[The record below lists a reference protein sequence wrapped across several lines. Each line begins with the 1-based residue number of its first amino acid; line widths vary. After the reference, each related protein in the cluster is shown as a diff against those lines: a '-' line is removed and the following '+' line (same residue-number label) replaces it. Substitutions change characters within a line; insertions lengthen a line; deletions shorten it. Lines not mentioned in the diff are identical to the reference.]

1 MTNSSTSQRGRGRPP
16 KNKDESEV
24 DPTQRIVGAKAEA
37 IGGEAERALA
47 SIRSKG
53 GKEEKPEPLTPE
65 QIKEA
70 RERELYLKDLCDE
83 IVDAEFTILT
93 QKKLDSLSYRWN
105 KFFHAWGIEMAG
117 KVAATIALALGHA
130 SAFGD
135 IHHKIQADKEGLPA
149 DNPENPKPN

>member
-1 MTNSSTSQRGRGRPP
+1 
-16 KNKDESEV
+16 
-24 DPTQRIVGAKAEA
+24 
-37 IGGEAERALA
+37 
-47 SIRSKG
+47 
-53 GKEEKPEPLTPE
+53 LTPE

-83 IVDAEFTILT
+83 IVDAEFTIPVIISGDPRWRELLT